1 MDKRYRVIFSNLLK
15 EKDEF
20 KHRMLRFGVSG
31 DVSEEIIKKAPVIL
45 KRSLSLRD
53 ARIYADAIFEAGAR
67 VTIHAEEQG
76 DENGDNIVS
85 SVIVGMKDFVMC
97 PQCGYK
103 QVKTEVCIK
112 CGFIFS
118 GSSPN

>member
-31 DVSEEIIKKAPVIL
+31 DVSEEMIKKAPVIL
-45 KRSLSLRD
+45 KRNLSLRD

-67 VTIHAEEQG
+67 VTIHVEENR
-76 DENGDNIVS
+76 DEDGNNAVS
-85 SVIVGMKDFVMC
+85 SAIVGMKDFVMC

-103 QVKTEVCIK
+103 QVKSEACIK
-112 CGFIFS
+112 CGFNF
-118 GSSPN
+118 NKD